1 MTRIAV
7 FASGNGSNAEN
18 LIRNLTAGK
27 VVLLLCNNPRAFVLK
42 RAQELHV
49 PAVVFS
55 REELDAA
62 AGLPGKGPGT
72 MAAEMTRGVQE
83 GTAAMPRKDRKQE
96 ERAEEQA
103 APEQRHSVLELLKA
117 HRIDYIV
124 LAGFLWKIPAHVL
137 RAWPGRILN
146 IHPALLPKYGGAG
159 MYGERVHR
167 EVIRNGE
174 KESGITIHVVDEWYD
189 HGRILF
195 QATCPVDRT
204 DTPETLANKIHEL
217 EQQHFPAVV
226 DNYIKQAA
234 V

>member
-1 MTRIAV
+1 MTRIAI

-18 LIRNLTAGK
+18 LIRNVTAGE
-27 VVLLLCNNPRAFVLK
+27 VVLLLCNNPKAFVLK

-55 REELDAA
+55 RQELCAVAGVPGQKPGTSVEEL
-62 AGLPGKGPGT
+62 AGREP
-72 MAAEMTRGVQE
+72 E
-83 GTAAMPRKDRKQE
+83 D
-96 ERAEEQA
+96 
-103 APEQRHSVLELLKA
+103 PEQECSVMGLLKA
-117 HRIDYIV
+117 HRIDFIV
-124 LAGFLWKIPAHVL
+124 LAGFLWKIPVHVI
-137 RAWPGRILN
+137 RAFPGRIVN

-167 EVIRNGE
+167 EVIRNKE
-174 KESGITIHVVDEWYD
+174 TESGITIHVVDESYD

-204 DTPETLANKIHEL
+204 DTPETLVQKIHFL

-226 DNYIKQAA
+226 DKYIKQVA